1 MSESKQAFAQRLRES
16 MQRAG
21 YPPRPAVLEREFN
34 TRYWGKPMT
43 LHGVRRWL
51 LGETMPSNDKIKV
64 LAEWLG
70 EAPQA
75 LGFGETG
82 MPSKRDR
89 ENVKPWGPVYGYQE
103 REIVDAF
110 LSLPVSQRRLV
121 REVILTFAREAA
133 REREKLDARVRGASP
148 ASPPPLPGAR
158 PSR

>member
-1 MSESKQAFAQRLRES
+1 MSESKQAFAKRLRES

-21 YPPRPAVLEREFN
+21 YAPRPAVLEREFN

-51 LGETMPSNDKIKV
+51 LGETMPSNDKVKV

-70 EAPQA
+70 ESPQS
-75 LGFGETG
+75 LGFGETA
-82 MPSKRDR
+82 MPTRAR
-89 ENVKPWGPVYGYQE
+89 ENVRPWGPVYGYQE

-110 LSLPVSQRRLV
+110 LSLPVSQRRVV

-133 REREKLDARVRGASP
+133 REREKLDARARSASP
-148 ASPPPLPGAR
+148 ASPPVPGAR
-158 PSR
+158 PSS